1 MSSAAVCHA
10 HIRLFEMILLMKV
23 SQQMQS
29 DLNTPETLAL
39 ETFISHQG
47 SEKKKTVRA
56 DDWQT
61 LSCFLERF
69 VDISHRSVLSNSTTM
84 ADKMVQWNIKETQYG
99 SEPTHFRTI
108 VVFNCSRWLF
118 FKSKS
123 CQWRPLISDQ
133 VCCCRDKPWEC
144 ADCLCCQ
151 RRI

>member
-56 DDWQT
+56 DD
-61 LSCFLERF
+61 
-69 VDISHRSVLSNSTTM
+69 
-84 ADKMVQWNIKETQYG
+84 
-99 SEPTHFRTI
+99 
-108 VVFNCSRWLF
+108 
-118 FKSKS
+118 
-123 CQWRPLISDQ
+123 
-133 VCCCRDKPWEC
+133 
-144 ADCLCCQ
+144 
-151 RRI
+151 